1 MLKDLV
7 LKNRSCRGYNRSRPV
22 TRKELTEFVDLA
34 RICPAKGNHQALRYR
49 IVTDEAETSAVQK
62 LTRWGMALPQLH
74 LPYPGQEAPAF
85 IVLCLDTGIAKH
97 PADYGVDVGIA
108 AQTMALAAAEAGYAC
123 LMIESFDKK
132 GVAEALSLQPNQVPA
147 LCMAFGVSAETAVLE
162 DVAKDGST
170 KYYRDAQGI
179 HHVPKRR
186 LEDVLL

>member
-7 LKNRSCRGYNRSRPV
+7 IKNRSCRGYDNSKGIKRETLLS
-22 TRKELTEFVDLA
+22 FVDLA
-34 RICPAKGNHQALRYR
+34 RICPAKANHQALRYR
-49 IVTDEAETSAVQK
+49 LVTDAAEVSAVQRM
-62 LTRWGMALPQLH
+62 TRWGMALPELH

-85 IVLCLDTGIAKH
+85 IVLCLDTAVAKR

-123 LMIESFDKK
+123 LMIESFDRK
-132 GVAEALSLQPNQVPA
+132 GISETLKLPEGQYPA
-147 LCMAFGVSAETAVLE
+147 LCMAFGVSKETAVLE
-162 DVAKDGST
+162 EIGKDGST
-170 KYYRDAQGI
+170 KYYRDAQGV